1 MTKAGK
7 NTNGP
12 EQENATALLV
22 DLNGVRPN
30 DPRTSTGVAFFSTN
44 STGKLAFLHNMI
56 AIYKLKHLREE
67 LLLECGN
74 GKVQNFQ
81 SRVLNFLIKT
91 SLEYLPL

>member
-1 MTKAGK
+1 
-7 NTNGP
+7 
-12 EQENATALLV
+12 V
-22 DLNGVRPN
+22 
-30 DPRTSTGVAFFSTN
+30 
-44 STGKLAFLHNMI
+44 FLHNMI

-81 SRVLNFLIKT
+81 SRVVNFLIKT

>member
-44 STGKLAFLHNMI
+44 STGK
-56 AIYKLKHLREE
+56 
-67 LLLECGN
+67 
-74 GKVQNFQ
+74 
-81 SRVLNFLIKT
+81 
-91 SLEYLPL
+91 

>member
-30 DPRTSTGVAFFSTN
+30 DP
-44 STGKLAFLHNMI
+44 KLQLVLHFL
-56 AIYKLKHLREE
+56 AQT
-67 LLLECGN
+67 LLE
-74 GKVQNFQ
+74 
-81 SRVLNFLIKT
+81 S
-91 SLEYLPL
+91 